1 MDLDLIN
8 VAIVVLVVAYL
19 WLIRSIR
26 QLKTRLSELKSELD
40 ALGDSIL
47 DFEVEV
53 EFGGER
59 GERIKAIKEQRMR
72 ERRDAA
78 KAEAAMLQCPRCDGK
93 LVELKYEEVLIDRCN
108 KCNGVWLDAGELE
121 QIVGKE
127 EEGGFLSRMWRGIS
141 SD

>member
-1 MDLDLIN
+1 VDLDLIN

-47 DFEVEV
+47 DFEIEV

-72 ERRDAA
+72 ERREAA
-78 KAEAAMLQCPRCDGK
+78 KAEALQNR
-93 LVELKYEEVLIDRCN
+93 N
-108 KCNGVWLDAGELE
+108 
-121 QIVGKE
+121 
-127 EEGGFLSRMWRGIS
+127 
-141 SD
+141 